1 MVGASCFPFLVSRPP
16 RSRDASPL
24 SRALTPLLHP
34 LSPFPPTQDHRLPVL
49 PGPLLLSCRAVLA
62 AGVAELPGRLLELQ
76 VQVVQH
82 SGQNLRERGHP
93 PRTGELTTTPKAPMR
108 HQFKRPPLTHAF
120 LPFKTFDHD
129 GLVTT
134 GSDHPLSHRRD
145 HLQAPGPPPPGDQ
158 RHRAVVEQEVKVPE
172 GVLCAAHV
180 LAYHRVPFG
189 LPLRGQ
195 DFVQQDLRPV
205 LAVPEPVLEVRSMR
219 REH

>member
-1 MVGASCFPFLVSRPP
+1 MLQAWLSFQADCWSSKSKWYNTADRISASGVILLGPVSSQPP
-16 RSRDASPL
+16 PK
-24 SRALTPLLHP
+24 
-34 LSPFPPTQDHRLPVL
+34 PPCATN
-49 PGPLLLSCRAVLA
+49 S
-62 AGVAELPGRLLELQ
+62 
-76 VQVVQH
+76 
-82 SGQNLRERGHP
+82 SGL
-93 PRTGELTTTPKAPMR
+93 
-108 HQFKRPPLTHAF
+108 PLTHAF